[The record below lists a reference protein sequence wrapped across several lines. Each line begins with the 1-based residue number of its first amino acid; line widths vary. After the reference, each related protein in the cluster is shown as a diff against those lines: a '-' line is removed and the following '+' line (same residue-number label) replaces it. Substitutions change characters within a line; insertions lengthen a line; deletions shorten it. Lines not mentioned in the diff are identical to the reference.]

1 MSLARVAVD
10 VCKLVLNQWAT
21 APPPCKAPQE
31 DRFKTTGVCV
41 VMFLVSIER
50 VSRFVRRQR
59 RTPLAREAIALHP
72 LCPRISNQS
81 LTYTSPISA
90 RVSLSIPLL

>member
-10 VCKLVLNQWAT
+10 VCKLVLSQWAA
-21 APPPCKAPQE
+21 APPPKAPQE

-59 RTPLAREAIALHP
+59 RTPLTREAIALHP
-72 LCPRISNQS
+72 LCPRVSNHHLHISD
-81 LTYTSPISA
+81 LRTG
-90 RVSLSIPLL
+90 